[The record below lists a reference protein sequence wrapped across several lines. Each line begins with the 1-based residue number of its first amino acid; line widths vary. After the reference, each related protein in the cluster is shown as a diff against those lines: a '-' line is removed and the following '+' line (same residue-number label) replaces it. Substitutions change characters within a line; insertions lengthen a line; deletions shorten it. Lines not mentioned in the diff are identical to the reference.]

1 MNKMKGKRIYRVHWI
16 AEQKYNTTDVPNI
29 LLNVVNILS
38 GNIAG
43 GALLTNALYGLRFVG
58 MIDESKDRRFN

>member
-1 MNKMKGKRIYRVHWI
+1 MKGKRIYRVHWL

>member
-1 MNKMKGKRIYRVHWI
+1 MKGKRIYRVHWI

>member
-1 MNKMKGKRIYRVHWI
+1 MHWI

>member
-1 MNKMKGKRIYRVHWI
+1 MHWL

>member
-1 MNKMKGKRIYRVHWI
+1 MNKMKGKRIYRVHWL